1 MDGQIIEKVEPLR
14 TKEEIKNMREALN
27 QTGYAKRNL
36 LLFNIGINTGLRIS
50 DILKLRIEDVKGKA
64 SVNIREKKTEKV
76 RKVYLDV
83 LMANIAN
90 YLEDKSDIGYLFE
103 SRFKGQPITTVQAY
117 RILSIAGDRCGYDY
131 VGTHTLRKTFGY
143 HYYKK
148 TKDIA
153 TLMEIFN
160 HASQSITKR
169 YIGIRDDEI
178 KDSLKD
184 FKL

>member
-1 MDGQIIEKVEPLR
+1 MVKQVIEKVEPLR
-14 TKEEIKNMREALN
+14 SEDEIKNMREALM
-27 QTGYAKRNL
+27 QTNYQKRNS
-36 LLFNIGINTGLRIS
+36 LLFNLGINTGLRIS
-50 DILKLRIEDVKGKA
+50 DILKLRIEDVKGRT
-64 SVNIREKKTEKV
+64 VVEIREDKTLKT
-76 RKVYLDV
+76 RKVYLDA
-83 LMANIAN
+83 LMVAIAE
-90 YLEDKSDIGYLFE
+90 YLEDKPDTGCLFE
-103 SRFKGQPITTVQAY
+103 SRFKGKPITTVQAY
-117 RILSIAGDRCGYDY
+117 RILSEAGYKCGYDY

-148 TKDIA
+148 TKDVA

-160 HASQSITKR
+160 HDSQSITKR